1 MTFKWS
7 RHSLWE
13 GKADFSLKRKFSLS
27 PSDDFSSMH
36 VVFQLPL
43 TWKVLHKKIP
53 CVVVADKEIKYN
65 RGKCEIAVSGW
76 VQVYFYEKKG
86 IVRQSFCIFLP
97 FSVNHFS
104 PLKEIYKKVS
114 GSFLSWCCLLSYMKH
129 KKFHVAM
136 SSSISI
142 KFTWG

>member
-13 GKADFSLKRKFSLS
+13 GKADFSLKRKFALS

-53 CVVVADKEIKYN
+53 YVVVADKEIKYN

-76 VQVYFYEKKG
+76 VQVYFDKK
-86 IVRQSFCIFLP
+86 RNSKTKFLH
-97 FSVNHFS
+97 FSLNHFS